1 MVINTAK
8 IPPSKVA
15 PCTRFVEITSW
26 RTTVKS
32 PARLWVRTKSLV
44 RAQALPP
51 GQYCRRRLPMKPR
64 WSAPIARLRFLWNMR
79 SRALGRAPSEVAS
92 LAAPGTRAAGPW
104 GRPWPPPECA
114 PRAHSGGPAGPR
126 RLPPRRAARIP
137 SVPGFQFARLPP
149 APAPPPADRARRG
162 RRRGEELKIWNPG
175 NLRSPRTRGR
185 IPGFQIP
192 QLVDSRSLRAT
203 AAAGCASLMGD
214 RARLKTLVQTPAADS
229 HREGGEENLSL
240 PHAPV
245 HTRNPIGC
253 RYTLTSWGQPSDRH
267 AGRA

>member
-79 SRALGRAPSEVAS
+79 SRTLGRAPSEVAS

-114 PRAHSGGPAGPR
+114 PRVHSGQR
-126 RLPPRRAARIP
+126 RAASTRPTPRRADP
-137 SVPGFQFARLPP
+137 GVPVFQFARSPP
-149 APAPPPADRARRG
+149 HRAAGPRDRPHFRGSDAGLADRTGASSPPMHRRDFRKSDGQAIFAPRG
-162 RRRGEELKIWNPG
+162 RR
-175 NLRSPRTRGR
+175 
-185 IPGFQIP
+185 
-192 QLVDSRSLRAT
+192 
-203 AAAGCASLMGD
+203 
-214 RARLKTLVQTPAADS
+214 
-229 HREGGEENLSL
+229 
-240 PHAPV
+240 
-245 HTRNPIGC
+245 
-253 RYTLTSWGQPSDRH
+253 
-267 AGRA
+267 